1 VNQRKFYI
9 ETYGCQMNDH
19 DSEKMAAMLE
29 DMGYCQ
35 VFGSETADVV
45 IINTCSIREKAEHKV
60 YSALGALR
68 SLKAQNPNLITVVA
82 GCVAQQ
88 EKVKLLRRV
97 SHLDV
102 VLGTHHIGDLPDV
115 LRSIEER
122 RSRTSRVDFCDD
134 VESLHLPAPHR
145 GNSPICTFVTI
156 MQGCSNFCAY
166 CVVPYTRGPE
176 QSRPSAEIIEEVSNL
191 VDRGVKEVTLLGQNV
206 NAYGNDQ
213 ANGGSFA
220 DLLLRLDRIAGL
232 ERIRFT
238 TSHPRDFTEALA
250 SAMADLKSVCE
261 HIHLPMQSGSDPVLT
276 RMRRGYSFGEY
287 FEKIRLLRQKSPN
300 VAITSDLIVGF
311 PGETEED
318 FERSLDA
325 LRWIRFDQIFSF
337 KYSARPQTAAK
348 HFKDHIPE
356 EIKVERLAKV
366 HAVQESITRDYH
378 DAAVETTEE
387 VLVEGIRES
396 NGQAHGRTRTNKIV
410 NINLS
415 GPVKLGDLVMV
426 KITRGLKHSLVGEE
440 ACALEREETP

>member
-1 VNQRKFYI
+1 LNQKKYYI

-29 DMGYCQ
+29 DMGYSQ
-35 VFGSETADVV
+35 VFGPESADVV
-45 IINTCSIREKAEHKV
+45 IVNTCSIREKAEHKV

-122 RSRTSRVDFCDD
+122 RFRTSRVEFCDD

-145 GNSPICTFVTI
+145 GNSRICSFVTI

-176 QSRPSAEIIEEVSNL
+176 QSRPSAEILEEVTRL
-191 VDRGVKEVTLLGQNV
+191 VDGGVKEVTLLGQNV
-206 NAYGNDQ
+206 NAYGNDLT
-213 ANGGSFA
+213 NGDSFA
-220 DLLLRLDRIAGL
+220 DLLSRLDSISGL

-238 TSHPRDFTEALA
+238 TSHPRDFNEEMA
-250 SAMADLKSVCE
+250 SAMAELRSVCE
-261 HIHLPMQSGSDPVLT
+261 HIHLPMQSGSDRVLT
-276 RMRRGYSFGEY
+276 RMRRGYYFPEY
-287 FEKIRLLRQKSPN
+287 LEKINLLRQKSPN

-318 FERSLDA
+318 FEESLDA
-325 LRWIRFDQIFSF
+325 LRRIRFDQIFSF

-348 HFKDHIPE
+348 NFKDHIPE

-366 HAVQESITRDYH
+366 HAVQEEITREYH
-378 DAAVETTEE
+378 EAAVGTVEE
-387 VLVEGIRES
+387 ILIEGIRES
-396 NGQAHGRTRTNKIV
+396 NSQPHGRTRTNKIINV
-410 NINLS
+410 NMS
-415 GPVKLGDLVMV
+415 TPVRIGDLLKV
-426 KITRGLKHSLVGEE
+426 KIIRALKHSLLGE
-440 ACALEREETP
+440 AANQSRTP